1 MRSEGAAIENSLD
14 RQAEMRHHLRL
25 QDVLPLGSIRQTWRA
40 PGGTIFKPRRV
51 KVLKPFT
58 SADHYTLQFIRRHVI
73 RRHDGL
79 EGYPPP
85 ILFKQSPCF
94 QLFRDMEGVKTLS
107 ANGFAAESSME
118 ST

>member
-79 EGYPPP
+79 EGYPTHS
-85 ILFKQSPCF
+85 L
-94 QLFRDMEGVKTLS
+94 
-107 ANGFAAESSME
+107 
-118 ST
+118 

>member
-40 PGGTIFKPRRV
+40 PGGNNFQATPSKSPKAVHQRPPLHLAIYPKTRYPKTRRARRV
-51 KVLKPFT
+51 
-58 SADHYTLQFIRRHVI
+58 
-73 RRHDGL
+73 
-79 EGYPPP
+79 PPP